1 MKLRLMAL
9 SLLLLSTGPALAA
22 DTSMSGLTSGIIA
35 TVLYSLIGII
45 MATIGFKVV
54 DWLTP
59 GDLADEVANKGNRA
73 LAILAGSMIL
83 GVCIIIASAVIG

>member
-1 MKLRLMAL
+1 MNSRILAL
-9 SLLLLSTGPALAA
+9 SLILLSTPAIAA
-22 DTSMSGLTSGIIA
+22 DTSLAGLLSGVIA
-35 TVLYSLIGII
+35 TVLYSLIGIV

-54 DWLTP
+54 DLLTP
-59 GDLADEVANKGNRA
+59 GNLAEEVAHKGNRA

>member
-1 MKLRLMAL
+1 MNRTLLAL
-9 SLLLLSTGPALAA
+9 SLTFIASPALAA
-22 DTSMSGLTSGIIA
+22 DVSMAGLTAGIIA
-35 TVLYSLIGII
+35 TVLYSFIGIV

-59 GDLADEVANKGNRA
+59 GNLADEVANKGNRA

-83 GVCIIIASAVIG
+83 GVCIIIASAVVG

>member
-1 MKLRLMAL
+1 MKRTILAL
-9 SLLLLSTGPALAA
+9 SLILTTSPALAA
-22 DTSMSGLTSGIIA
+22 DVSMAGLTAGVVA
-35 TVLYSLIGII
+35 TVLYSLIGIV

-59 GDLADEVANKGNRA
+59 GNLADEVAHKGNRA

>member
-1 MKLRLMAL
+1 MNSHRLAL
-9 SLLLLSTGPALAA
+9 SLVLVSSPAFAA
-22 DTSMSGLTSGIIA
+22 DVSMSGLAAGIIA
-35 TVLYSLIGII
+35 TILYSFIGIV

-59 GDLADEVANKGNRA
+59 GNLAEEVANKGNRA